1 MHRKF
6 MFVFVALLALGAL
19 AAPGFAQDE
28 VTISHYFSG
37 ELNQDNLNTIVS
49 NFQEMSGISVIDS
62 PIGHEDFKTGIL
74 AGVAAGVLPDLFSY
88 WAGARVQFVVDA
100 GALQPIDD
108 LWDAAGLDDV
118 VPAGVA
124 GAATMYNGS
133 RYFIPFNIHY
143 AAFFYNPKVWAEA
156 GIDVPDTWAGLLEAF
171 AAFEAQGIDPIALG
185 SQYRWPGQFWF
196 DYLLLRTAG
205 PDYRAALMAGDAS
218 YEDAEVVHAM
228 SIWQSLIDA
237 GYFVDDANAYDWV
250 DAADQ
255 VANGEA
261 AVTLMGTWIGGYW
274 KGQDLVPGEDY
285 DFFDFPPVHP
295 HLHIDVPQAGVGPI
309 DGWVMTTPAPIR
321 LPLAHSSNS
330 SSAMWIRRR
339 SGTPAMVRSRP
350 TSMST
355 RWSTTSWRPKR
366 ARASP
371 TRRSTPSTMTWLPHH
386 RSPNAGWICS
396 PPSWVIPVTSP
407 ARWPPHRLAR
417 LKDLPSNHQAKPD
430 TVRASRT
437 THRAGPQPGPVRTL
451 NGILTTRL
459 AHTRIGA

>member
-1 MHRKF
+1 MNRKF

-19 AAPGFAQDE
+19 AAPGLAQDE

-274 KGQDLVPGEDY
+274 KGQDLAPGEDY

-295 HLHIDVPQAGVGPI
+295 TSPH
-309 DGWVMTTPAPIR
+309 R
-321 LPLAHSSNS
+321 C
-330 SSAMWIRRR
+330 
-339 SGTPAMVRSRP
+339 P
-350 TSMST
+350 TSG
-355 RWSTTSWRPKR
+355 RRP
-366 ARASP
+366 
-371 TRRSTPSTMTWLPHH
+371 
-386 RSPNAGWICS
+386 
-396 PPSWVIPVTSP
+396 
-407 ARWPPHRLAR
+407 
-417 LKDLPSNHQAKPD
+417 D
-430 TVRASRT
+430 
-437 THRAGPQPGPVRTL
+437 
-451 NGILTTRL
+451 
-459 AHTRIGA
+459 

>member
-1 MHRKF
+1 MNRKF

-19 AAPGFAQDE
+19 AAPGLAQDE

-37 ELNQDNLNTIVS
+37 ELNQDNLNTIMGS
-49 NFQEMSGISVIDS
+49 FTEMSGIAVVDS

-74 AGVAAGVLPDLFSY
+74 AGVAAGVLPDAFSY

-143 AAFFYNPKVWAEA
+143 AALFYNPKVWAGA
-156 GIDVPDTWAGLLEAF
+156 GIEVPDTWAGLLEAF

-185 SQYRWPGQFWF
+185 TLARWPGQFWF

-218 YEDAEVVHAM
+218 YEDPEVVHAM
-228 SIWQSLIDA
+228 TVWQSLIDA

-261 AVTLMGTWIGGYW
+261 ALTLMGTWIGGYW
-274 KGQDLVPGEDY
+274 KGQDLIPGEDY

-309 DGWVMTTPAPIR
+309 DGWVMTANANAETTGALLEFLINDVDAQT
-321 LPLAHSSNS
+321 LWN
-330 SSAMWIRRR
+330 
-339 SGTPAMVRSRP
+339 
-350 TSMST
+350 TSFGSI
-355 RWSTTSWRPKR
+355 
-366 ARASP
+366 
-371 TRRSTPSTMTWLPHH
+371 
-386 RSPNAGWICS
+386 SPNVNVDPMAYDVVAAKAGASIANAAVYAFNYDLATT
-396 PPSWVIPVTSP
+396 PPVAECGLNMFSAFMDDSSDIAGT
-407 ARWPPHRLAR
+407 LA
-417 LKDLPSNHQAKPD
+417 
-430 TVRASRT
+430 T
-437 THRAGPQPGPVRTL
+437 TQSCAVEGFAQ
-451 NGILTTRL
+451 
-459 AHTRIGA
+459 